1 MELNQG
7 KRFGNKA
14 NQVIP
19 LIQSVWIFLTGSPID
34 SRAGEQCIGYAQSIP
49 ALWSIVIQHLRV
61 WRVWSLWALHLR
73 WLERAALPCSEGRH
87 AQTWQL
93 FALTFLKAWKDLKGS
108 ERMTNFTQC
117 DNVCLRWF
125 EPLHQAVLLYGAW
138 RSAWVEWVE
147 WVEWARA
154 WASVR
159 FKDWDQRTFP
169 STAGAALAALG
180 LGSFSAA
187 GHQLKRCSARWPP
200 HQQWLSRDDGK
211 DHLRWEEFG
220 FQDRMKFPKQKLLT
234 WNQNRWK
241 SPAWKINESRSGDW
255 NYLDLLEGSPNSNHS
270 TCKPVGLALTW
281 RVTRFQIQA
290 AIFTVSPAAT

>member
-14 NQVIP
+14 IQVIP

-34 SRAGEQCIGYAQSIP
+34 SRAGEQCIGYAQSIS
-49 ALWSIVIQHLRV
+49 ALWSIVIQHLESGAFGHSICGDSKEPPFPALRGGMHKPDSSLHWHF
-61 WRVWSLWALHLR
+61 WRP
-73 WLERAALPCSEGRH
+73 ERI
-87 AQTWQL
+87 W
-93 FALTFLKAWKDLKGS
+93 KGS
-108 ERMTNFTQC
+108 EGWQISH
-117 DNVCLRWF
+117 NVTMCAWDGLSLCIK
-125 EPLHQAVLLYGAW
+125 PCSSMGTW

-147 WVEWARA
+147 WVE

-220 FQDRMKFPKQKLLT
+220 RIQDRMKFPKQKLQLGIRTDENLQLGRSMKVEVETGTILT
-234 WNQNRWK
+234 CLKALRPQNTP
-241 SPAWKINESRSGDW
+241 PAN
-255 NYLDLLEGSPNSNHS
+255 LL
-270 TCKPVGLALTW
+270 VLL
-281 RVTRFQIQA
+281 
-290 AIFTVSPAAT
+290 